1 MRSVESKSM
10 AEEAKRIHWRR
21 EILEGKHG
29 AKAYK
34 RLMALVHHGY
44 SERFCT

>member
-1 MRSVESKSM
+1 MSYVESKTL

-29 AKAYK
+29 EKALR
-34 RLMALVHHGY
+34 RLMALVEHGY